1 MKKRCK
7 VIAALPFLALMS
19 GPSLAEKGVYV
30 GLSIGQGS
38 VDLPTTEVLTLLD
51 DGGGAFVNED
61 DSDTVFDIHVGYQF
75 NEYFAVEGGYAN
87 FGEYSLSA
95 VSDGTG
101 STWFAGDTAVAS
113 IDGYGF
119 LLGLKAMA
127 PVSENF
133 TLFAKAGLNMWE
145 AEISA
150 SVVSVSLSEDDD
162 GTDAYF
168 GFGATY
174 NINNIGINAGFNRYD
189 VAGGDIEAF
198 TIGADFS
205 LGK

>member
-75 NEYFAVEGGYAN
+75 NEYFSVEGGFAN

-101 STWFAGDTAVAS
+101 STCN
-113 IDGYGF
+113 IY
-119 LLGLKAMA
+119 
-127 PVSENF
+127 
-133 TLFAKAGLNMWE
+133 NMY
-145 AEISA
+145 A
-150 SVVSVSLSEDDD
+150 L
-162 GTDAYF
+162 
-168 GFGATY
+168 
-174 NINNIGINAGFNRYD
+174 
-189 VAGGDIEAF
+189 
-198 TIGADFS
+198 
-205 LGK
+205 